1 MLKKYGFTLLFTVLG
16 MALGQHAYATDNG
29 VCTSNPTQPLAT
41 NTSSITNS
49 TSNWTLVT
57 NFATSIAAYSL
68 VNCSNKITD
77 NFPDRKTTSF
87 TTVGSNVN
95 FDQTITYAGSTY
107 YKIVN
112 SSSPYFN
119 QYAYVTFQIQDTKS
133 GKPVVALAKTVSLYN
148 NATGESATQGVNI
161 VNLKFYFT
169 SGLTESTPAVQLD
182 LGKVT
187 VDMTE
192 GSNRYIDSQ
201 SGFVQLTLNP
211 ENTKT
216 CSLNNPI
223 VTLPTIATSALATAG
238 TEAGGKTPFS
248 ITATCSNGLANTLLY
263 FTMSDNANVANST
276 NVLSN
281 SNAAT
286 SNVGIR
292 VYDVS
297 NNSAINY
304 GTEYSFGRLGTGS
317 NPALTKNFYAKYY
330 KKDNVAAV
338 AGSVNA
344 QATVMVNYK

>member
-1 MLKKYGFTLLFTVLG
+1 M
-16 MALGQHAYATDNG
+16 
-29 VCTSNPTQPLAT
+29 
-41 NTSSITNS
+41 
-49 TSNWTLVT
+49 
-57 NFATSIAAYSL
+57 
-68 VNCSNKITD
+68 
-77 NFPDRKTTSF
+77 
-87 TTVGSNVN
+87 
-95 FDQTITYAGSTY
+95 
-107 YKIVN
+107 
-112 SSSPYFN
+112 
-119 QYAYVTFQIQDTKS
+119 TFQIQDTKS

-238 TEAGGKTPFS
+238 TEAGGKTPS

>member
-1 MLKKYGFTLLFTVLG
+1 MQTRYAITLLWTVL
-16 MALGQHAYATDNG
+16 AIVSVQQLHATDTG
-29 VCTSNPTQPLAT
+29 VCNSTPSQPLAS
-41 NTSSITNS
+41 NTSSITGS
-49 TSNWTLVT
+49 TSNWTLAT
-57 NFATSIAAYSL
+57 NFATSIPAYSL
-68 VNCSNKITD
+68 VNCSNKVPD
-77 NFPDRKTTSF
+77 NFADRKTSSF
-87 TTVGSNVN
+87 TTVGSHVN
-95 FDQTITYAGSTY
+95 FDQSVSYAGTTY

-119 QYAYVTFQIQDTKS
+119 QYGYVTFQVQDTKA
-133 GKPVVALAKTVSLYN
+133 GKPVLALAKTISLYS

-169 SGLTESTPAVQLD
+169 AALTESTAAVQLD
-182 LGKVT
+182 LGKVV
-187 VDMTE
+187 VDLTE
-192 GSNRYIDSQ
+192 GTNRYQDSQ

-223 VTLPTIATSALATAG
+223 VTLPTIATSALPTTG

-248 ITATCSNGLANTLLY
+248 ITATCSSGLASTALY
-263 FTMSDNANVANST
+263 FTMSDNSNVGNNT
-276 NVLSN
+276 TVLSN

-297 NNSAINY
+297 NNSAITY
-304 GTEYSFGRLGTGS
+304 GTEYSFGRLGAGS